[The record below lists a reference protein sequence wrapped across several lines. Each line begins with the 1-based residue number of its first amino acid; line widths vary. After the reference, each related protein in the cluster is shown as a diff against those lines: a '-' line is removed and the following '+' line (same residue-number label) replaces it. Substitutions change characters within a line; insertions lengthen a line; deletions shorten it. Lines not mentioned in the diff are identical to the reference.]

1 MIAKSKIAAVIGG
14 VFTTLVLMVQPVVA
28 NDQPYAGDN
37 EYFAS
42 KYHHRHPH
50 HWNNDRQMGDDTPT
64 HWGRDRRRGIHLD
77 GHDGDA

>member
-1 MIAKSKIAAVIGG
+1 MKAKPKIALLTGG
-14 VFTTLVLMVQPVVA
+14 LFTAILVMAQPAVA
-28 NDQPYAGDN
+28 NDQSYADDN

-50 HWNNDRQMGDDTPT
+50 HWKNDKQMGGDTPT